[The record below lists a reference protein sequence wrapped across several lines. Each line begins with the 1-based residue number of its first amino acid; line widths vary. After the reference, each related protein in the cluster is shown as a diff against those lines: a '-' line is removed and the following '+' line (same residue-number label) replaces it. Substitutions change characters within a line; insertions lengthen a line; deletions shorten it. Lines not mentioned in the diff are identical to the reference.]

1 MTAIYREVVA
11 TNKMKII
18 GLVFL
23 EIVFLNLSDPSI
35 ADPGLNLPITISL
48 SLVISMADSE
58 GGIGALPSVRG
69 RHGTHAVQQSCTF
82 GPSIGP
88 NIEPQTSPAKKD
100 LFEISLHIL

>member
-18 GLVFL
+18 RLAFL

-35 ADPGLNLPITISL
+35 ADPRLNLPITIS
-48 SLVISMADSE
+48 SCFVISMSDSE
-58 GGIGALPSVRG
+58 VGLGALPSVRG

-82 GPSIGP
+82 WSKYR
-88 NIEPQTSPAKKD
+88 SK
-100 LFEISLHIL
+100 ILNPKSA